1 MVPPRLLHFSHGRN
15 SISFPRFPNS
25 HGIIS
30 FADPHLL
37 NPVPSYR
44 YEKHGGRGVA
54 LNIQTCKCAVC
65 IPDGVTGPSNLSTPT
80 ILLTRLAATLAK
92 MPISVDSKRLT
103 GMLSSLDATLTKNR
117 GYPIKPKPFLFH
129 QHPVTG
135 FDTCPEDVHPPYYW
149 SPRTL
154 PANFPRATFPS
165 FLRVSGFVLT
175 NLDLK

>member
-1 MVPPRLLHFSHGRN
+1 
-15 SISFPRFPNS
+15 
-25 HGIIS
+25 
-30 FADPHLL
+30 
-37 NPVPSYR
+37 
-44 YEKHGGRGVA
+44 
-54 LNIQTCKCAVC
+54 
-65 IPDGVTGPSNLSTPT
+65 
-80 ILLTRLAATLAK
+80 

-103 GMLSSLDATLTKNR
+103 GNLSPLDATLTKNR